1 MIKLEDKHLKIL
13 KQILT
18 KYPYTFYL
26 FGSRAKGKSY
36 KFSDI
41 DLCYKEAVP
50 SEIITKIRFE
60 FEDSNL
66 PFFVDLVCWNNM
78 SEDFQKLIEKDLTP
92 LTS

>member
-1 MIKLEDKHLKIL
+1 MIKLEEKHLKTL

-26 FGSRAKGKSY
+26 FGSRAKGKSS

-41 DLCYKEAVP
+41 DLCYKESIP
-50 SEIITKIRFE
+50 GNIITKIRFE
-60 FEDSNL
+60 LEDSNL

-78 SEDFQKLIEKDLTP
+78 TEGFQKLIEKDLKP
-92 LTS
+92 LI